1 MIGSKSISELT
12 PITSASDGDLIP
24 IVHDGSTVRITKKD
38 FGKDIVSDWSNVI
51 GKPFVS
57 IGDNLI
63 VDSNN
68 KLTLNDNVVSKLN
81 EINTLKININNNT
94 HSINNNKTSI
104 DALKLTSHNHNNKET
119 IDKFGVD
126 TEGKLLWDSLPIDG
140 GINFEEI
147 TRMLTTGTLTN
158 IAITPDT
165 EQKVFNIS
173 VSGLRDIA
181 IDNDNEW
188 TIDGV
193 KTGVSAI
200 GIDGY
205 SPIANVITK
214 DNRSTITI
222 TDKSGTS
229 TATVVSPVF
238 SWNKTE
244 DGTEFIIT
252 DVNGMHGVNV
262 NGQSPTVECIETD
275 DGYNFNVTDIYGTK
289 TYKIYNGKNGTDG
302 INGVTTVVSQKQFF
316 NVTFTA
322 EGWQGTNTPYSQT
335 ITLDAMTEDLNPVV
349 DLIVSDVVAVGLS
362 EEQNYNYITKITTGN
377 QSLTAYCYKEKPT
390 VDLNII
396 VEVD

>member
-147 TRMLTTGTLTN
+147 TRMLITGTLTN

-181 IDNDNEW
+181 IDEDCEW

-200 GIDGY
+200 GVDGY
-205 SPIANVITK
+205 SPVVNVTTDENI
-214 DNRSTITI
+214 STITI
-222 TDKSGTS
+222 TDKQGTT
-229 TATVVSPVF
+229 TAQIISPSF

-244 DGTEFIIT
+244 SGVEFIIS
-252 DVNGMHGVNV
+252 DINGVRGVKV
-262 NGQSPTVECIETD
+262 DGYSPTVDAVETD
-275 DGYNFNVTDIYGTK
+275 VGYDLNVTDIYGTK
-289 TYKIYNGKNGTDG
+289 TYKIYNGKDG
-302 INGVTTVVSQKQFF
+302 IDGITTVVSQKQFF
-316 NVTFTA
+316 YATFTA
-322 EGWQGTNTPYSQT
+322 DGWQGSGAPYTQT
-335 ITLDAMTEDLNPVV
+335 ITLDAMTEELNPVV
-349 DLIVSDVVAVGLS
+349 DLVVSDVIAVGLL
-362 EEQNYNYITKITTGN
+362 EEQNYNYITKIITGN

-390 VDLNII
+390 IDINII